1 MELPFGKRVMCGN
14 YYVLKHTKSLTK
26 KEIEKLRNAQNIPND
41 VRKYLTRGVL
51 PVITVSTVTD
61 SWRIEFVA
69 GMGVYEAIAEIP
81 IAMDSEGNY
90 TYYGAGYTNLGNIIN
105 GWYAYTSTV
114 GDEEYQ
120 ADVIKAMQSYL
131 SRMAE
136 KNKEPLP
143 AEETKEVMDNEASKE
158 SASQTL
164 KEMSEEVKAEAE
176 TRK

>member
-14 YYVLKHTKSLTK
+14 YYILKHTKSLTK

-41 VRKYLTRGVL
+41 VRKHLTRGVL
-51 PVITVSTVTD
+51 PVITISTITD

-90 TYYGAGYTNLGNIIN
+90 TYYGTGYTNLGNIIN

-114 GDEEYQ
+114 GDEQYQ
-120 ADVIKAMQSYL
+120 TDVIKAMQEYL
-131 SRMAE
+131 ARMAE
-136 KNKEPLP
+136 KNKEPLSVK
-143 AEETKEVMDNEASKE
+143 ETEGVLNDEIEKETT
-158 SASQTL
+158 SQTL
-164 KEMSEEVKAEAE
+164 KAMSEEVKVE
-176 TRK
+176 TGKN